1 MAHLPAQ
8 QTMFQ
13 RMQESSREQ
22 TFSHLLMAWMFIC
35 LRKLTSATP
44 VRPTK
49 NTHTISKSCQVLK
62 SGSLHK
68 RRQQECGEQK
78 SMWINHC
85 WLRFVLEHIP
95 RYSSTQ
101 ARHHCPIRSKMLQ
114 WLFPNNFLMAFMFIY
129 VHLKFQYSSMKI
141 ERSMI
146 LVAPNSYVFFGVKRS
161 WSSNHPWASW
171 GGFQLQSTV
180 SAPAVTTWL
189 RWHGGVVP
197 WLGVGILWM
206 FAIKTHIMYILKI
219 DSQKQDLSNRNCHLQ
234 IPMSNSV
241 VYIPFCNSHLHKCFT
256 FFLWTT
262 WKKTAQTTLEILTCK
277 SLGADGSTAIARY
290 KTWLHITDSWCMCYG
305 CAMDFP

>member
-146 LVAPNSYVFFGVKRS
+146 LWP
-161 WSSNHPWASW
+161 
-171 GGFQLQSTV
+171 Q
-180 SAPAVTTWL
+180 
-189 RWHGGVVP
+189 
-197 WLGVGILWM
+197 IL
-206 FAIKTHIMYILKI
+206 
-219 DSQKQDLSNRNCHLQ
+219 
-234 IPMSNSV
+234 
-241 VYIPFCNSHLHKCFT
+241 T
-256 FFLWTT
+256 FFLVS
-262 WKKTAQTTLEILTCK
+262 KEVDHRIIHERPEEASNCK
-277 SLGADGSTAIARY
+277 APFQHLRLRPGYVDMAVSCHG
-290 KTWLHITDSWCMCYG
+290 WV
-305 CAMDFP
+305 